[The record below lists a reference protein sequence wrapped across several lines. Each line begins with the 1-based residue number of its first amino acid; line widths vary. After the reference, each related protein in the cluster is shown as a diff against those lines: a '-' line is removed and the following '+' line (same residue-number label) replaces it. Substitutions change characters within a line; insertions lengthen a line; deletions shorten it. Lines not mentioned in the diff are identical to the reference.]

1 MREMKYE
8 TILFDWDGTLANTMP
23 LWISGLDEALRL
35 HGIVLTRE
43 ELVESCRGFDT
54 YIEHRTHLTQQ
65 QGQQILHDVGQR
77 ISTQVE
83 DIVLYDGAHEML
95 YTLKKRGV
103 TLGLIT
109 SSGSS
114 PVHKAITHHGLEGV
128 FDAIISGDDVTQY
141 KPHTEPFE
149 KIADVIPV
157 KKAKTVMV
165 GDRDVD
171 IMGAHN
177 YGIDSILFFPQ
188 THQDLYSFEQFA
200 AHRPTHTIETLE
212 RILYIDS

>member
-95 YTLKKRGV
+95 CTLKKRGV

-177 YGIDSILFFPQ
+177 YGIDSVLFYPDE
-188 THQDLYSFEQFA
+188 HKELYDLA
-200 AHRPTHTIETLE
+200 TLE
-212 RILYIDS
+212 RRQPTYTVRRIQDVISI